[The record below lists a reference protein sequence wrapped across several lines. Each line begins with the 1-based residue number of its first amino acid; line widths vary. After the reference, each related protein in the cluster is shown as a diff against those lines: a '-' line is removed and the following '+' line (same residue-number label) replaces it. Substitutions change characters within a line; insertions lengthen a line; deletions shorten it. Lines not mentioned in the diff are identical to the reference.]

1 MDRRSTWKNLDWI
14 MIGLYVVLVIIGWI
28 SVYAAGYDFTN
39 SLGTFMKQVY
49 GKQLLWIGISAVFA
63 LAILITDNKFYTAFA
78 YIIYGIMIILLI
90 AAIVMGGV
98 VKGSRSWINI
108 GPFQFQPAEFA
119 KFACSLALAKYLSG
133 LNVNL
138 KSFKT
143 WIVAIIIFMVPMI
156 IIILQN
162 ETGSALVYAVFFVVI
177 YRFGFPGIF
186 LLVGLFTALLTLM
199 ALLFDKYYIIL
210 TLGILTALAI
220 YLLRRERLAIMV
232 TLGIFMVSAGFVL
245 ATDYIFTNVLE
256 QHQKRRIDVYL
267 GRESDIKDA
276 DYNVRQSKI
285 AIGSGGLTG
294 KGFLQGT
301 LTKFNF
307 VPEQTSDFIFCTIGE
322 EYGFLGS
329 ATLLLLFLGLLSRI
343 IFVAERQRSRF
354 SKIYAYAVACII
366 FFHLFVNIGMTIG
379 VVPVIGIPLPF
390 ISYGGSS
397 MLAFTILLFILI
409 KLDADRL
416 SVLR

>member
-1 MDRRSTWKNLDWI
+1 
-14 MIGLYVVLVIIGWI
+14 
-28 SVYAAGYDFTN
+28 
-39 SLGTFMKQVY
+39 
-49 GKQLLWIGISAVFA
+49 
-63 LAILITDNKFYTAFA
+63 
-78 YIIYGIMIILLI
+78 
-90 AAIVMGGV
+90 
-98 VKGSRSWINI
+98 
-108 GPFQFQPAEFA
+108 
-119 KFACSLALAKYLSG
+119 
-133 LNVNL
+133 
-138 KSFKT
+138 
-143 WIVAIIIFMVPMI
+143 MVPMI

-199 ALLFDKYYIIL
+199 ALLLDKYYIIL

-232 TLGIFMVSAGFVL
+232 TLGIFMVSAGFVF

-301 LTKFNF
+301 LTKYNF

>member
-1 MDRRSTWKNLDWI
+1 
-14 MIGLYVVLVIIGWI
+14 MIGIYTALVGLGWV

-39 SLGTFMKQVY
+39 TIGTFFNHVY
-49 GKQLLWIGISAVFA
+49 GKQLIWIGISALFA
-63 LAILITDNKFYTAFA
+63 MAILITDNKFYTAFA
-78 YIIYGIMIILLI
+78 YILYGLIILLLF

-98 VKGSRSWINI
+98 VKGSKSWITL
-108 GPFQFQPAEFA
+108 GGFQFQPAEFA
-119 KFACSLALAKYLSG
+119 KFATSLALAKYLSA
-133 LNVNL
+133 LNINL
-138 KSFKT
+138 KIART
-143 WIVAIIIFMVPMI
+143 WIVSIIIFMVPML

-162 ETGSALVYAVFFVVI
+162 ETGSALVFAVFFLVI
-177 YRFGFPGIF
+177 YRFGFPGIY
-186 LLVGLFTALLTLM
+186 LLVGLFTALLGIL
-199 ALLFDKYYIIL
+199 ALLFDKYYII
-210 TLGILTALAI
+210 TALAVLTAAAI
-220 YLLRRERLAIMV
+220 YMARRERLAIIITSLV
-232 TLGIFMVSAGFVL
+232 FVLSAGFVF
-245 ATDYIFTNVLE
+245 ATDYIFMNVLE
-256 QHQKRRIDVYL
+256 PHQKQRIDVYL
-267 GRESDIKDA
+267 GREVNVKDA

-285 AIGSGGLTG
+285 AIGSGGFSG

-322 EYGFLGS
+322 EYGFIGS
-329 ATLLLLFLGLLSRI
+329 TVLLLMFLGLMLRI
-343 IFVAERQRSRF
+343 LFVAERQRSRF

-366 FFHLFVNIGMTIG
+366 FFHVLVNIGMTIG
-379 VVPVIGIPLPF
+379 LVPVIGIPLPF

>member
-1 MDRRSTWKNLDWI
+1 MDRRNTWKNLDWL
-14 MIGLYVVLVIIGWI
+14 MIGIYTALVGLGWV

-39 SLGTFMKQVY
+39 TIGTFFNHVY
-49 GKQLLWIGISAVFA
+49 GKQLIWIGISALFA
-63 LAILITDNKFYTAFA
+63 MAILITDNKFYTAFA
-78 YIIYGIMIILLI
+78 YILYGLIILLLF

-98 VKGSRSWINI
+98 VKGSKSWITL
-108 GPFQFQPAEFA
+108 GGFQFQPAEFA
-119 KFACSLALAKYLSG
+119 KFATSLALAKYLSA
-133 LNVNL
+133 LNINL
-138 KSFKT
+138 KIART
-143 WIVAIIIFMVPMI
+143 WIVSIIIFMVPML

-162 ETGSALVYAVFFVVI
+162 ETGSALVFAVFFLVI
-177 YRFGFPGIF
+177 YRFGFPGIY
-186 LLVGLFTALLTLM
+186 LLVGLFTALLGIL
-199 ALLFDKYYIIL
+199 ALLFDKYYII
-210 TLGILTALAI
+210 TALAVLTAAAI
-220 YLLRRERLAIMV
+220 YMARRERLAIIITSLV
-232 TLGIFMVSAGFVL
+232 FVLSAGFVF
-245 ATDYIFTNVLE
+245 ATDYIFMNVLE
-256 QHQKRRIDVYL
+256 PHQKQRIDVYL
-267 GRESDIKDA
+267 GREVNVKDA

-285 AIGSGGLTG
+285 AIGSGGFSG

-322 EYGFLGS
+322 EYGFIGS
-329 ATLLLLFLGLLSRI
+329 TVLLLMFLGLMLRI
-343 IFVAERQRSRF
+343 LFVAERQRSRF

-366 FFHLFVNIGMTIG
+366 FFHVLVNIGMTIG
-379 VVPVIGIPLPF
+379 LVPVIGIPLPF

>member
-1 MDRRSTWKNLDWI
+1 MDRRSTWKNLDWL
-14 MIGLYVVLVIIGWI
+14 MIGIYAALVCSGWL

-39 SLGTFMKQVY
+39 TLGTFFNHVY
-49 GKQLLWIGISAVFA
+49 GKQLIWIGISALFA
-63 LAILITDNKFYTAFA
+63 MAILITDNKFYTAFA
-78 YIIYGIMIILLI
+78 YILYALIILLLI
-90 AAIVMGGV
+90 AAIAMGGV
-98 VKGSRSWINI
+98 VKGSKSWINL
-108 GPFQFQPAEFA
+108 GGFQFQPAEFA
-119 KFACSLALAKYLSG
+119 KFATSLALAKYLSA
-133 LNVNL
+133 LNINL
-138 KSFKT
+138 KQAKT
-143 WIVAIIIFMVPMI
+143 WIVAIILFMVPML

-162 ETGSALVYAVFFVVI
+162 ETGSALVFAVFFLVI

-186 LLVGLFTALLTLM
+186 LLIGLFTALLGIL
-199 ALLFDKYYIIL
+199 ALLFDKYYIII
-210 TLGILTALAI
+210 TLGVIAAFAT
-220 YLLRRERLAIMV
+220 YLVRRERVAIIITSLV
-232 TLGIFMVSAGFVL
+232 FVLSAGFVF
-245 ATDYIFTNVLE
+245 ATDYIFMNVLE
-256 QHQKRRIDVYL
+256 SHQKQRIDVYL
-267 GRESDIKDA
+267 GREVTVKDA

-285 AIGSGGLTG
+285 AIGSGGFSG

-322 EYGFLGS
+322 EYGFIGS
-329 ATLLLLFLGLLSRI
+329 SVLLLMFLGLMLRI
-343 IFVAERQRSRF
+343 LFVAERQRSRF

-366 FFHLFVNIGMTIG
+366 FFHILVNIGMTIG
-379 VVPVIGIPLPF
+379 LVPVIGIPLPY

>member
-1 MDRRSTWKNLDWI
+1 
-14 MIGLYVVLVIIGWI
+14 MILLYAVLVIIGWL

-39 SLGTFMKQVY
+39 TLGTFFNHVY
-49 GKQLLWIGISAVFA
+49 GKQLIWIGISVLFA

-78 YIIYGIMIILLI
+78 YILYGLMILLLI
-90 AAIVMGGV
+90 AAIIMGGV
-98 VKGSRSWINI
+98 VKGSRSWINV
-108 GPFQFQPAEFA
+108 GAFQFQPAEFA
-119 KFACSLALAKYLSG
+119 KFATSLALAKYLSA
-133 LNVNL
+133 LNINL
-138 KSFKT
+138 KQFKT
-143 WIVAIIIFMVPMI
+143 WMVSIIIFMVPMI
-156 IIILQN
+156 IIVLQN
-162 ETGSALVYAVFFVVI
+162 ETGSALVYAVFFLVI

-186 LLVGLFTALLTLM
+186 LLIGLFTAFLTIL
-199 ALLFDKYYIIL
+199 ALLFDKYYIIFG
-210 TLGILTALAI
+210 LGVITAIAI
-220 YLLRRERLAIMV
+220 YFLRKERLALIISIGV
-232 TLGIFMVSAGFVL
+232 FVVSSGFVF
-245 ATDYIFTNVLE
+245 ATDYIFNNILE

-267 GRESDIKDA
+267 GREADVKDA

-285 AIGSGGLTG
+285 AIGSGGFAG

-329 ATLLLLFLGLLSRI
+329 AFLLLLFLGLLSRI
-343 IFVAERQRSRF
+343 LFVAERQRSRF

-366 FFHLFVNIGMTIG
+366 FFHLLVNIGMTIG
-379 VVPVIGIPLPF
+379 LVPVIGIPLPF